1 MSMGASQKI
10 KKPRLTEGTLGISLK
25 YMKKRVRALL
35 LDPYVLALAAV
46 MVLATSLS
54 LIFFYGPSPIN
65 GADNYLYTDF
75 GYYLSI
81 GNFRQVAQ
89 WGVLAQQYIL
99 DAGIALFFVLLGPS
113 RFSASLFG
121 VLCFLL
127 TIFVLYKMGTLLYNK
142 KAGLLAAFFYSF
154 MPVAVVNSSY
164 VGDNGPMALFATLTV
179 FFLAKAIKV
188 RGKKQRTNYALSGFF
203 GLIIL
208 LTTSQGVIILIVPA
222 IVLLAYIIKN
232 RNADSITNLL
242 YFVGGLFAAFAI
254 IAALGFAAGSNPLYI
269 FTLNSQIYSTTSSP
283 QTNFSTYINYLF
295 PFSAVS
301 NLNIIFSMMHTHSGI
316 ISILKY
322 LKNWLFNASAFYYIT
337 WQTVGLSGYVVVLA
351 AIYLFVR
358 HRLSFWLPGLWLI
371 STMLYLSYG
380 TVSITRYIPIGY
392 AYLRFVLLFMP
403 AVALIIGM
411 AAADILDFGKE
422 NARNKSINGTTKV
435 VKYMLIA
442 ALAVITIVLFANSVL
457 AIRYIELSQYNWV
470 YNLLAIGRYVST
482 LPSNTIIYSNYPIF
496 EYSGFSHIV
505 NFIPS
510 NCSYI
515 EKGSY
520 VVINYNESY
529 ASKCSLVEVLHPV
542 VPEYLHKYDMFT
554 IAAWGTYYNTTLYYR
569 N

>member
-1 MSMGASQKI
+1 
-10 KKPRLTEGTLGISLK
+10 
-25 YMKKRVRALL
+25 MKKRVRALL

-127 TIFVLYKMGTLLYNK
+127 TIFVLYKMGTLLYSK

-188 RGKKQRTNYALSGFF
+188 RGKKQRINYALSGFF

-232 RNADSITNLL
+232 RNADSIANLL

-254 IAALGFAAGSNPLYI
+254 IAALGFAASSNPLYI

-283 QTNFSTYINYLF
+283 QTNFSTYINYIF

-301 NLNIIFSMMHTHSGI
+301 NLNIIFSMVHTHSGI

-358 HRLSFWLPGLWLI
+358 YKLSFWLPGLWLI

-380 TVSITRYIPIGY
+380 TVSITRYTPIGY

-442 ALAVITIVLFANSVL
+442 ALAVITIVLFANSLL

-482 LPSNTIIYSNYPIF
+482 LPSNTIIYSNYQIF

-529 ASKCSLVEVLHPV
+529 ASKCNLVEVLHPV

-554 IAAWGTYYNTTLYYR
+554 IASWGTYYNTTLYYR